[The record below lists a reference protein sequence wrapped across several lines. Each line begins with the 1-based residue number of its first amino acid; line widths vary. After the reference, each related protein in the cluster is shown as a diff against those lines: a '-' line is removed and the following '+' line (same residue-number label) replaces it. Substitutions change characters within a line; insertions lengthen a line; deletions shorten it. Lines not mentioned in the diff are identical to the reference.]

1 MSTKK
6 IKVII
11 ADDHSLFRDGLKML
25 LHTDDEIEVVAEASN
40 GKELIELSSRYKP
53 DVVITDLMMPGMN
66 GVQAIRQLS
75 QNKSIGIVAITTF
88 DNEYLVSQA
97 LEAGALG
104 FIVKNAQDGEVIE
117 AVKAVNRYQSY
128 HCRSTS
134 ARLATIITKSKYD
147 PGTRAI
153 HQLFSEKEKEL
164 IRLICEEKSN
174 EEIGRILFMSK
185 RTVEGIRSK
194 ILVKMNVKTA
204 AGVAL
209 YAVKNSLFFLEA
221 PEKDA
226 FK

>member
-1 MSTKK
+1 MNIKK

-11 ADDHSLFRDGLKML
+11 ADDHNLFRDGLKML
-25 LHTDDEIEVVAEASN
+25 LHTDDEIEVVAEACN
-40 GKELIELSSRYKP
+40 GKELIELSSDYKP
-53 DVVITDLMMPGMN
+53 DVVITDLSMPGMD
-66 GVQAIRQLS
+66 GLQAIRLLS
-75 QNKSIGIVAITTF
+75 ENKSIGILAITTF
-88 DNEYLVSQA
+88 DTEYMVSKA

-104 FIVKNAQDGEVIE
+104 FIVKNAQDGEVIK
-117 AVKAVNRYQSY
+117 AVKAVNKHQRY
-128 HCRSTS
+128 HCKSTA
-134 ARLATIITKSKYD
+134 ARLATIITNSKYD
-147 PGTRAI
+147 PELREV

-174 EEIGRILFMSK
+174 EEIGKIMFMSK

-209 YAVKNSLFFLEA
+209 YAVKNALFFLET
-221 PEKDA
+221 PGKDA